1 MKWLRGALI
10 CYIAIYLMKGMQES
24 SFAIIKGKK
33 EDHGV
38 GGEDHCK
45 GVGMDGRKRDGRA

>member
-1 MKWLRGALI
+1 MDYHANMR
-10 CYIAIYLMKGMQES
+10 YFAIYLMKGMQES